1 MGNRDISMIPLRLS
15 IRNFLCYR
23 ENVPSLDFNGIHVA
37 CLCGPNG
44 HGKSALLDAITWCL
58 WGKARGKTQDELI
71 SYGADEARVELDFM
85 ARESTY
91 RTIRSHSRGGGRRR
105 QGVTDLQLQL
115 VRNGDVQP
123 LTGDSIRQTQNII
136 DQTVG
141 MDYDTFIN
149 SAFLLQGRADE
160 FTNNTPSDRKAVL
173 AKILGLEVYD
183 HLQERAK
190 EGLAGS
196 VEAAKEVEGA
206 LVWMRSEAEAIGDP
220 SDELS
225 NVGRNLDAL
234 SLRWAEKR
242 REIDDLR
249 GQVRELERQRDQL
262 TELEEQTRSLAQE
275 IEQLGTA
282 VAEARSRIGQH
293 RELIQQADAIKQ
305 GAARLEQARLRFE
318 ALESARRQFDQIA
331 EGRNSTVRAIETG
344 RARLETQVEQLRRRV
359 ESELP
364 SKADAEPVLLT
375 EQEEV
380 RGRLAGLAEEAG
392 KIAEQ
397 QQDQQTLS
405 TLIGENQS
413 TAERYKTEGQELRSK
428 LELLA
433 GADRE
438 VAGAVCPLCKA
449 PLDEDGCANLA
460 ATYDDEIKEKR
471 RLYRQTQSQLKK
483 LESQREELERE
494 LPRRQESLD
503 RAKREGEIK
512 LRELERG
519 IDESRQAQRDRDQA
533 QTQMAAAVSSLAS
546 GDFAAQ
552 EHSRLQELEGE
563 MNALGYDEEARRQSY
578 DEMGKLQSFEERGR
592 RLDHAVS
599 ILPQEEESLSQ
610 NEGMHQRRREE
621 QGNLQ
626 QRLKAGQE
634 AIAALP
640 HRQTSLKEAETAEGE
655 LEMNRQEM
663 IGRKGHLEGLV
674 SRLAELAR
682 EITGSSARLTELADQ
697 QSIYQEL
704 VTAFGRQG
712 VQAMLI
718 ETVVPRVEEEANV
731 LLGRMT
737 DNRMQL
743 QLETQRERRTG
754 RGDPIET
761 LEINVSDELGPRSY
775 EMYSGGEAFRVNLSL
790 RIALSK
796 VLAQRLGAPLPT
808 LFIDEGFGT
817 QDAAGRERILDVI
830 GAIEQDF
837 EKVIVITHLDDLK
850 DAFPVRIEVQK
861 DETGSTFWLS

>member
-1 MGNRDISMIPLRLS
+1 MIPLRLS

-23 ENVPSLDFNGIHVA
+23 EDVPSLDFTGIHVA

-58 WGKARGKTQDELI
+58 WGRARGKTQDDLI

-85 ARESTY
+85 ARESAY

-105 QGVTDLQLQL
+105 QGVSDLQLQL
-115 VRNGDVQP
+115 VRDGDVQP
-123 LTGDSIRQTQNII
+123 LTGDSIRQTQAKI
-136 DQTVG
+136 DQIVG

-183 HLQERAK
+183 RLQERAK
-190 EGLAGS
+190 EGLAVS
-196 VEAAKEVEGA
+196 SEAAKELEGA
-206 LVWMRSEAEAIGDP
+206 LGWMRNEAESIGDP

-225 NVGRNLDAL
+225 HVGTNLDAL
-234 SLRWAEKR
+234 SLRLAEKR

-262 TELEEQTRSLAQE
+262 TELESQMGSLAQE
-275 IEQLGTA
+275 IEQLETA
-282 VAEARSRIGQH
+282 IAEARSRILLY
-293 RELIQQADAIKQ
+293 RDLVQQADAIKD

-318 ALESARRQFDQIA
+318 ALEAARRQFDQIA
-331 EGRNSTVRAIETG
+331 EGRNSIVRAIDTG
-344 RARLETQVEQLRRRV
+344 RARVETQVEQLRRRV

-364 SKADAEPVLLT
+364 PKADAEPVLVTQQREVQSSLKGL
-375 EQEEV
+375 EE
-380 RGRLAGLAEEAG
+380 ESG
-392 KIAEQ
+392 KIAGQ
-397 QQDQQTLS
+397 QQDQQALS
-405 TLIGENQS
+405 TLIGETQS
-413 TAERYKTEGQELRSK
+413 TAERYKTEGLELRSK
-428 LELLA
+428 LELLEGA
-433 GADRE
+433 GRE
-438 VAGAVCPLCKA
+438 VAGAVCPLCQA
-449 PLDEDGCANLA
+449 PLDQDGCANLA
-460 ATYDDEIKEKR
+460 ATYDAEIKEKR
-471 RLYRQTQSQLKK
+471 GLYGQTQSQLKK
-483 LESQREELERE
+483 LESQRAELELE

-519 IDESRQAQRDRDQA
+519 IEESRQAQRDRDQA
-533 QTQMAAAVSSLAS
+533 QTQLAAAVASLAS

-552 EHSRLQELEGE
+552 EHSRLQDLERE
-563 MNALGYDEEARRQSY
+563 MDALGYDEAARRQSY
-578 DEMGKLQSFEERGR
+578 VEMGELQPFEERRR

-621 QGNLQ
+621 QGQLQ
-626 QRLKAGQE
+626 QQVQAGRE

-640 HRQTSLKEAETAEGE
+640 NWQTKLKETEAAEAE
-655 LEMNRQEM
+655 LEMNQQEA

-674 SRLAELAR
+674 SRLEELAR
-682 EITGSSARLTELADQ
+682 EIAANSARLAELADQ
-697 QSIYQEL
+697 QSINQEL

-754 RGDPIET
+754 HGDPIET
-761 LEINVSDELGPRSY
+761 LEIYVSDELGPRSY

-837 EKVIVITHLDDLK
+837 EKVIVITHLDELK

>member
-1 MGNRDISMIPLRLS
+1 MIPQRLS

-23 ENVPSLDFNGIHVA
+23 ENVPSLDFTGIHVA

-58 WGKARGKTQDELI
+58 WGKARGKTQDDLI
-71 SYGADEARVELDFM
+71 SYGADETRVELDFM

-115 VRNGDVQP
+115 VMNGDVQP
-123 LTGDSIRQTQNII
+123 LTGDSIRQTQAKI
-136 DQTVG
+136 DQIVG

-160 FTNNTPSDRKAVL
+160 FSNNTPSDRKAVL

-183 HLQERAK
+183 RLQERAK
-190 EGLAGS
+190 EGLADGA
-196 VEAAKEVEGA
+196 EAAKELEGA
-206 LVWMRSEAEAIGDP
+206 LGWMRNEAEGIGDP

-225 NVGRNLDAL
+225 NVGKNLDTL
-234 SLRWAEKR
+234 SRRLAEKR

-262 TELEEQTRSLAQE
+262 TELEGQIRTSAQDIKE
-275 IEQLGTA
+275 LDTA
-282 VAEARSRIGQH
+282 MAEARTRVKQY
-293 RELIQQADAIKQ
+293 RDLVQQADAIKQ
-305 GAARLEQARLRFE
+305 GSARLEQARLRFDL
-318 ALESARRQFDQIA
+318 LETARRRFDDLA
-331 EGRNSTVRAIETG
+331 EEKNTIGRAIDTG
-344 RARLETQVEQLRRRV
+344 RARLETQVEQLRHRV

-364 SKADAEPVLLT
+364 PKAEAEPVLTT
-375 EQEEV
+375 EIEV
-380 RGRLAGLAEEAG
+380 VRSRLEGLKEEAD
-392 KIAEQ
+392 KIAGQ
-397 QQDQQTLS
+397 QKDQQSLS
-405 TLIGENQS
+405 TLIGETQS
-413 TAERYKTEGQELRSK
+413 TSERYKTEGLELKSK

-433 GADRE
+433 GAGQG

-449 PLDEDGCANLA
+449 PLDQDGCANLA
-460 ATYDDEIKEKR
+460 TTYDAEIKDKR
-471 RLYRQTQSQLKK
+471 RLYGQSQNQLKK
-483 LESQREELERE
+483 LETQRAELERE
-494 LPRRQESLD
+494 LPRRQESLE
-503 RAKREGEIK
+503 RSKREGEIK
-512 LRELERG
+512 LRDLERG
-519 IDESRQAQRDRDQA
+519 IEESRQAHRDMDQA
-533 QTQMAAAVSSLAS
+533 QTQLAAAVAGLAS

-552 EHSRLQELEGE
+552 EHSRLQELEQQIQ
-563 MNALGYDEEARRQSY
+563 ALGYEEDVRRQSY
-578 DEMGKLQSFEERGR
+578 DEMEKLRPFEESR
-592 RLDHAVS
+592 RQLDHAVS
-599 ILPQEEESLSQ
+599 ILPQEEASLSQ
-610 NEGMHQRRREE
+610 NEGMHQRRGEE
-621 QGNLQ
+621 QQHLQ
-626 QRLKAGQE
+626 QQLQAGQE

-640 HRQTSLKEAETAEGE
+640 HRQTRLKEAETAEAE
-655 LEMNRQEM
+655 LEMNRQEADR
-663 IGRKGHLEGLV
+663 RKGHLEGQV
-674 SRLAELAR
+674 MRLEELAR
-682 EITGSSARLTELADQ
+682 EISECSARLTDLEDQ
-697 QSIYQEL
+697 QSVYQEL

-761 LEINVSDELGPRSY
+761 LEIYVSDELGPRSY
-775 EMYSGGEAFRVNLSL
+775 EMYSGGEAFRVNLAL

-837 EKVIVITHLDDLK
+837 EKVIVITHLDELK

-861 DETGSTFWLS
+861 DENGSTFWLN

>member
-1 MGNRDISMIPLRLS
+1 MIPLRLS

-23 ENVPSLDFNGIHVA
+23 EDVPSLDFSGIHVA

-58 WGKARGKTQDELI
+58 WGKARGKTQDDLI

-85 ARESTY
+85 AREAAY

-105 QGVTDLQLQL
+105 QGVSDLQLQL
-115 VRNGDVQP
+115 VRDGDVQP
-123 LTGDSIRQTQNII
+123 LTGDSIRQTQAKI
-136 DQTVG
+136 DQIVG

-183 HLQERAK
+183 RLQERAK
-190 EGLAGS
+190 EGLAVS
-196 VEAAKEVEGA
+196 SEAAKELEGA
-206 LVWMRSEAEAIGDP
+206 LGWMRNEAESIGDP

-225 NVGRNLDAL
+225 HVGTNLDAL
-234 SLRWAEKR
+234 SLRLAEKR

-262 TELEEQTRSLAQE
+262 TELEGQIRTLDQE
-275 IEQLGTA
+275 IKQLDTA
-282 VAEARSRIGQH
+282 MAEARSRILQYQD
-293 RELIQQADAIKQ
+293 LVQQAETIKQ
-305 GAARLEQARLRFE
+305 GAAQLEQARELFE
-318 ALESARRQFDQIA
+318 ALEAARRQFDQLA
-331 EGRNSTVRAIETG
+331 EGRSSIVRAIDTG
-344 RARLETQVEQLRRRV
+344 RGRLETQVEQLRHRV
-359 ESELP
+359 ERELP
-364 SKADAEPVLLT
+364 PKAGAEPALVT
-375 EQEEV
+375 EQEQV
-380 RGRLAGLAEEAG
+380 RSRLEALEEEAG
-392 KIAEQ
+392 KITVQ
-397 QQDQQTLS
+397 QQNQQTLS
-405 TLIGENQS
+405 TLIGETQS
-413 TAERYKTEGQELRSK
+413 TAERYKTEGLELGSK
-428 LELLA
+428 LKLLA
-433 GADRE
+433 GAGQG

-460 ATYDDEIKEKR
+460 DSYDSEIKEKR
-471 RLYRQTQSQLKK
+471 RLYSHTQSQLKK
-483 LESQREELERE
+483 LESQRAEAEQE
-494 LPRRQESLD
+494 LPRRQEALD
-503 RAKREGEIK
+503 RAKREGGIK
-512 LRELERG
+512 LGELERA
-519 IDESRQAQRDRDQA
+519 IEESRQAQRDRDQG
-533 QTQMAAAVSSLAS
+533 QTQLAAAVASLTS

-552 EHSRLQELEGE
+552 EHSRLQELDRKVE
-563 MNALGYDEEARRQSY
+563 ALDYEEDARRRSY
-578 DEMGKLQSFEERGR
+578 DEMGELQPFEERRR

-610 NEGMHQRRREE
+610 SEGMHRRRHEE

-626 QRLKAGQE
+626 QQLRAGQE

-640 HRQTSLKEAETAEGE
+640 QRQTKLKEAEAAEAE
-655 LEMNRQEM
+655 LETNRQEAS
-663 IGRKGHLEGLV
+663 GRKGHLEGLV
-674 SRLAELAR
+674 GRLEELAR
-682 EITGSSARLTELADQ
+682 EIEATSSRLKELADQ

-743 QLETQRERRTG
+743 KLETLRERRTG

-775 EMYSGGEAFRVNLSL
+775 EMYSGGEAFRINLSL

-817 QDAAGRERILDVI
+817 QDAVGRERILNVI

>member
-1 MGNRDISMIPLRLS
+1 MIPLRLS
-15 IRNFLCYR
+15 VRNFLCYR
-23 ENVPSLDFNGIHVA
+23 ENVPSLDFSGIHVA

-58 WGKARGKTQDELI
+58 WGRARGKTQDDLI
-71 SYGADEARVELDFM
+71 SYGADEARVELDFK
-85 ARESTY
+85 AREAAY

-105 QGVTDLQLQL
+105 QGVSDLQLQL

-123 LTGDSIRQTQNII
+123 LTGDSIRQTQAKI
-136 DQTVG
+136 DQIVG

-160 FTNNTPSDRKAVL
+160 FTNNTPSDRKAVM

-183 HLQERAK
+183 RLQERAK
-190 EGLAGS
+190 DGLAES
-196 VEAAKEVEGA
+196 AEAAKELEGA
-206 LVWMRSEAEAIGDP
+206 LGWIRNEAEAIGDP

-225 NVGRNLDAL
+225 HVGRNLDAL
-234 SLRWAEKR
+234 SERLAEKR

-262 TELEEQTRSLAQE
+262 TELEGQMRTLAQE
-275 IEQLGTA
+275 KQQLETA
-282 VAEARSRIGQH
+282 VAEARSRIRQYKD
-293 RELIQQADAIKQ
+293 LVQQADAIKQ

-318 ALESARRQFDQIA
+318 ALEAARRQFDEIA
-331 EGRNSTVRAIETG
+331 EARNSIVRAIDTG
-344 RARLETQVEQLRRRV
+344 RGRLETQAEQLRHRV

-364 SKADAEPVLLT
+364 PIADAEPALVI
-375 EQEEV
+375 EQEQV
-380 RGRLAGLAEEAG
+380 RSRLEGLEEETG
-392 KIAEQ
+392 KIAVQ

-413 TAERYKTEGQELRSK
+413 TAERYKTEGLEIRSK

-433 GADRE
+433 GAERE

-460 ATYDDEIKEKR
+460 DTYDAEIKEKR
-471 RLYRQTQSQLKK
+471 RLYGQTQSQLKK
-483 LESQREELERE
+483 LESQRAELERE

-503 RAKREGEIK
+503 RANREGEMK

-519 IDESRQAQRDRDQA
+519 IEESRQAQRDRDQV
-533 QTQMAAAVSSLAS
+533 QTQLAAAVASLAS

-552 EHSRLQELEGE
+552 EHSRLQELERE
-563 MNALGYDEEARRQSY
+563 TDALGYDEDARRQSY
-578 DEMGKLQSFEERGR
+578 EDMGELQPFEDRQR
-592 RLDHAVS
+592 QLDHAFS
-599 ILPQEEESLSQ
+599 ILRQEEESLCQ
-610 NEGMHQRRREE
+610 NEGMHQRRLEE
-621 QGNLQ
+621 QGHLQ
-626 QRLKAGQE
+626 QQVQAGQE

-640 HRQTSLKEAETAEGE
+640 HRQTSLKEAETAEAE
-655 LEMNRQEM
+655 LEMNRQGA

-674 SRLAELAR
+674 GRLEELAR
-682 EITGSSARLTELADQ
+682 EIAGNSTRLAELADQ
-697 QSIYQEL
+697 QSINQEL

-718 ETVVPRVEEEANV
+718 ETVVPRVEEEANL

-737 DNRMQL
+737 DNRMHL
-743 QLETQRERRTG
+743 KLETQRERRTG
-754 RGDPIET
+754 HGDPIET
-761 LEINVSDELGPRSY
+761 LEIYVSDELGPRSY

-817 QDAAGRERILDVI
+817 QDAVGRERILDVI
-830 GAIEQDF
+830 GAIEKDF
-837 EKVIVITHLDDLK
+837 EKVIVITHLDELK

>member
-1 MGNRDISMIPLRLS
+1 MIPVLLS

-23 ENVPSLDFNGIHVA
+23 ENVPSLDFRGIHVA

-58 WGKARGKTQDELI
+58 WGKARGKNQDDLI

-105 QGVTDLQLQL
+105 QGVSDLQLQL
-115 VRNGDVQP
+115 VRDGDVQP
-123 LTGDSIRQTQNII
+123 LTGDSIRQTQAKI
-136 DQTVG
+136 DQIVG

-183 HLQERAK
+183 RLQERAK
-190 EGLAGS
+190 EGLAQGA
-196 VEAAKEVEGA
+196 EAAKELEGA
-206 LVWMRSEAEAIGDP
+206 LGWMQNEAEGIGDP
-220 SDELS
+220 SDQLS
-225 NVGRNLDAL
+225 HVGENLDAL
-234 SLRWAEKR
+234 SLLLAEKR

-249 GQVRELERQRDQL
+249 GQVRELERQLGQL
-262 TELEEQTRSLAQE
+262 TELEGQMRTLAKD
-275 IEQLGTA
+275 IEQLDTA
-282 VAEARSRIGQH
+282 MAEARSRIRQYKD
-293 RELIQQADAIKQ
+293 LAQQADAIKK
-305 GAARLEQARLRFE
+305 GAARLEQTRLRFE
-318 ALESARRQFDQIA
+318 ALEAARRQFDELA
-331 EGRNSTVRAIETG
+331 EGKNSIVRAIDTG
-344 RARLETQVEQLRRRV
+344 RARLETQVEQLRHRV
-359 ESELP
+359 ELELP
-364 SKADAEPVLLT
+364 PKADAEPVLVT
-375 EQEEV
+375 EQVEV
-380 RGRLAGLAEEAG
+380 RGRLEGLEEEAG
-392 KIAEQ
+392 KIAGQ

-405 TLIGENQS
+405 TLIGETQS
-413 TAERYKTEGQELRSK
+413 TAERYKTEGLELRSK

-433 GADRE
+433 GAGRG
-438 VAGAVCPLCKA
+438 VAEAVCPLCKA
-449 PLDEDGCANLA
+449 PMDEDGCANLA
-460 ATYDDEIKEKR
+460 ATYDAEIKEKR
-471 RLYRQTQSQLKK
+471 RLYGQTQSQLKK
-483 LESQREELERE
+483 LDSQRAKLEGE

-519 IDESRQAQRDRDQA
+519 IEESRQAQRDRDQA
-533 QTQMAAAVSSLAS
+533 QTQLAAAVASLAS

-552 EHSRLQELEGE
+552 DHSRLQELERE
-563 MNALGYDEEARRQSY
+563 IDALGYGEDARRQSY
-578 DEMGKLQSFEERGR
+578 DEMGNLQPFEERQR
-592 RLDHAVS
+592 QLDHAVS

-621 QGNLQ
+621 QGHLEQQLQ
-626 QRLKAGQE
+626 AGQE

-640 HRQTSLKEAETAEGE
+640 HWQTRLKEAEAAEAE
-655 LEMNRQEM
+655 LEMNRQEA
-663 IGRKGHLEGLV
+663 IGRKGHLEGQV
-674 SRLAELAR
+674 RRLEELAR
-682 EITGSSARLTELADQ
+682 EIAGSSASLAELADQ

-704 VTAFGRQG
+704 VTALGRQG

-718 ETVVPRVEEEANV
+718 ETVVPRVEEEAKA

-737 DNRMQL
+737 DNRMHL
-743 QLETQRERRTG
+743 KLETQRERRTG

-761 LEINVSDELGPRSY
+761 LEIYVSDELGPRSY

-830 GAIEQDF
+830 GAIEKDF
-837 EKVIVITHLDDLK
+837 EKVIVITHLDELK

-861 DETGSTFWLS
+861 EEAGSTFWLS